1 MTEYKIIGIAE
12 KEGNYQG
19 NAYHNMVLNCVS
31 STDSKDVIGEVVSTF
46 KIKWHNV
53 PQAFGLGTSAYKLTD
68 FINLVGKKAFI
79 YFDRYGTATEV
90 RVCKDDKS
98 EKHDNKTA

>member
-19 NAYHNMVLNCVS
+19 SAYHNMVLNCVS
-31 STDSKDVIGEVVSTF
+31 STESKDVIGEVVSTF

-53 PQAFGLGTSAYKLTD
+53 PQAFGLGTTVYKLTD
-68 FINLVGKKAFI
+68 FIKLVGKKAFI

-90 RVCKDDKS
+90 RVIKEDEPK
-98 EKHDNKTA
+98 KPDNKTV